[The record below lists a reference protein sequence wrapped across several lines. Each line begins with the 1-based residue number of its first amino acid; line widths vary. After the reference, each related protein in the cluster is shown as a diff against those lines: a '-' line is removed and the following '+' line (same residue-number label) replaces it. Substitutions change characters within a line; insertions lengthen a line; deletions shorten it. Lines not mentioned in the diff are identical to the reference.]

1 MIRRLLLSLSLL
13 LLPDVA
19 QAQGTVWETCAGSL
33 RASGP
38 EVSQCRVLDGPID
51 PQGREMWIRAEVP
64 RPRETTGA
72 TLRVVGIASSE
83 AWLNG
88 VRLGANGTPGV
99 NATTER
105 PGLYDVDFGIPSET
119 WRPVGNVVVVRLSSF
134 HGGMRLSA
142 PMGRIALETQ
152 RRGPMSV
159 STALTLALGGVL
171 LAAAFGFGVIHAL
184 RRTGSSLVL
193 AGMAGTAAAQALV
206 ESLRAFVA
214 YPYPLHVWRLGAIW
228 VLAATFSLLL
238 VVFVAHRFRRQTSP
252 TLILL
257 AAMAIGLTSFAP
269 GFDLKTVG
277 ALLVGLALSCGVL
290 ALALRD
296 VRARWTLAYLTVFIM
311 LALAAPTTFVDLSHF
326 LFAALLLLPLLMLE
340 VVRLGRD
347 DRQREEAL
355 TRAAT
360 PADRIA
366 VVAAGRVELVP
377 ISDVVAIT
385 GADDYVELHLSSGR
399 RLLHAARLDRLGEQL
414 PDHFVRI
421 HRSSIAN
428 LAYVEALERL
438 GRKWRLALSGVE
450 PLTVSGPRL
459 ASLRASMTAQRE
471 L

>member
-13 LLPDVA
+13 LLPDMA
-19 QAQGTVWETCAGSL
+19 HAQGLTWEVCTGSL
-33 RASGP
+33 RATAS
-38 EVSQCRVLDGPID
+38 ELSDCRPLDGPID
-51 PQGREMWIRAEVP
+51 PQGREIWIRAEVP
-64 RPRETTGA
+64 RPQTTTGA
-72 TLRVVGIASSE
+72 TLRLVGIASSE
-83 AWLNG
+83 TWLNG
-88 VRLGANGTPGV
+88 VRLGANGTPGF

-105 PGLYDVDFGIPSET
+105 PGLYEVDYGIPSDA
-119 WRPVGNVVVVRLSSF
+119 WRPVENVVVVRLSSF

-142 PMGRIALETQ
+142 PMGRIALETP
-152 RRGPMSV
+152 RRAQMAI
-159 STALTLALGGVL
+159 STAVTLALGGTL

-193 AGMAGTAAAQALV
+193 AGMAGTASAQALL
-206 ESLRAFVA
+206 ESLRALVA

-228 VLAATFSLLL
+228 MLAATFSLLL
-238 VVFVAHRFRRQTSP
+238 VAFVAHRFRRQTSS
-252 TLILL
+252 TLMLS
-257 AAMAIGLTSFAP
+257 AATAIGLTSLAP

-296 VRARWTLAYLTVFIM
+296 VRARWTLAYLTVFMM
-311 LALAAPTTFVDLSHF
+311 LALAAPATFVDLSHF

-347 DRQREEAL
+347 DRRREEAL

-399 RLLHAARLDRLGEQL
+399 RLLHAARLDRLGEWL

-428 LAYVEALERL
+428 LAYAEALERI
-438 GRKWRLALSGVE
+438 GRKWRLTLGGVE

-459 ASLRASMTAQRE
+459 ASLRAAMTAHRE

>member
-1 MIRRLLLSLSLL
+1 MIRRLLLSLPLL
-13 LLPDVA
+13 LLPGMA
-19 QAQGTVWETCAGSL
+19 HAQGLAWEICTGSL
-33 RASGP
+33 RATAP
-38 EVSQCRVLDGPID
+38 EVSDCRPLDGAID
-51 PQGREMWIRAEVP
+51 PQGREIWIRAEVP
-64 RPRETTGA
+64 RPRTTTGVS
-72 TLRVVGIASSE
+72 LRVVGVASSE
-83 AWLNG
+83 AWLND
-88 VRLGANGTPGV
+88 VRLGANGTPGF
-99 NATTER
+99 NAATER
-105 PGLYDVDFGIPSET
+105 PGLYEVDFGIPSET
-119 WRPVGNVVVVRLSSF
+119 WRPAGNVVVVRLSSF

-142 PMGRIALETQ
+142 PMGRISFETQ
-152 RRGPMSV
+152 GQAST
-159 STALTLALGGVL
+159 SLTTALTLALGGVL
-171 LAAAFGFGVIHAL
+171 VAAAFGFAVIHAL

-193 AGMAGTAAAQALV
+193 AGMAGTASAQALA

-238 VVFVAHRFRRQTSP
+238 VVFVAHRFHRRTTP
-252 TLILL
+252 ELILF
-257 AAMAIGLTSFAP
+257 AAMAIGLTSLAP

-296 VRARWTLAYLTVFIM
+296 VRARGTLVYLTVFIM
-311 LALAAPTTFVDLSHF
+311 LALAAPATFVDLSHF

-428 LAYVEALERL
+428 LAYAEALERL

-459 ASLRASMTAQRE
+459 ASLRASMMAHRE

>member
-13 LLPDVA
+13 LLPGLA
-19 QAQGTVWETCAGSL
+19 HAQGLAWEICSGGL
-33 RASGP
+33 RATAP
-38 EVSQCRVLDGPID
+38 EVAGCRPLDGAID
-51 PQGREMWIRAEVP
+51 PQAREIWIRAEVT
-64 RPRETTGA
+64 RPRTTTGV
-72 TLRVVGIASSE
+72 TLRLVGVASSE

-88 VRLGANGTPGV
+88 VRLGANGTPGI

-105 PGLYDVDFGIPSET
+105 PGLYDVDFGIPSDA
-119 WRPVGNVVVVRLSSF
+119 WSPAGNVVVVRLSSF

-152 RRGPMSV
+152 GQAST
-159 STALTLALGGVL
+159 SLTTALTLALGGVL
-171 LAAAFGFGVIHAL
+171 VAAAFGFGVIHAL

-193 AGMAGTAAAQALV
+193 AGMAGTAAAQALL
-206 ESLRAFVA
+206 ESLRALVA

-238 VVFVAHRFRRQTSP
+238 VVFVAHRFRGRTTP
-252 TLILL
+252 TLILV
-257 AAMAIGLTSFAP
+257 AAMAIGLTSLAP

-290 ALALRD
+290 APALRD
-296 VRARWTLAYLTVFIM
+296 VRARWTLAYLTIFVM
-311 LALAAPTTFVDLSHF
+311 LALAAPAAFVDLSHF

-377 ISDVVAIT
+377 LSDVVAIT

-399 RLLHAARLDRLGEQL
+399 RLLHAARLDRLGERL
-414 PDHFVRI
+414 PDPFVRI

-428 LAYVEALERL
+428 LAYAESLERI
-438 GRKWRLALSGVE
+438 GRKWRLTLGGVE

-459 ASLRASMTAQRE
+459 AGLRAAMTAHRE